1 MSNPKKPK
9 LVGTGV
15 QKGLLKTPVYDA
27 EFFEQ
32 EAKRLGMSRAFWEGF
47 KDGYVKTFV
56 FGVSFGLGFAVG
68 LFVGEMM

>member
-1 MSNPKKPK
+1 MSNPKKPS

-15 QKGLLKTPVYDA
+15 QKGLLKPPVYDA

-47 KDGYVKTFV
+47 KDGYVKAFV

-68 LFVGEMM
+68 IFVGEMM

>member
-1 MSNPKKPK
+1 MTDPKKPN

-15 QKGLLKTPVYDA
+15 QKGLLKTPIYDA

-32 EAKRLGMSRAFWEGF
+32 ETKRLGMSSAFWEGF

-56 FGVSFGLGFAVG
+56 FGVSFGFGFAAG
-68 LFVGEMM
+68 IFVGAMM

>member
-15 QKGLLKTPVYDA
+15 QKGLLKPPVYDA

-32 EAKRLGMSRAFWEGF
+32 EAKRR
-47 KDGYVKTFV
+47 DR
-56 FGVSFGLGFAVG
+56 GLGYSWPVALAFMALTALLIVVIG
-68 LFVGEMM
+68 WMI